1 MSEFRDV
8 LLKDEV
14 SEFDCGNP
22 TINEYIAN
30 SYFATLSQQCYAYQ
44 IIYKACVVGYYMIT
58 LRDVVLS
65 DCPSDISDYQDG
77 EFGEHFPSL
86 YINYLA
92 VNTKYQ
98 KNGIGT
104 LTLKKIINET
114 KQLTNILPI
123 RFITINSVPEKV
135 NFYKKIGFYEMG
147 KNIDNV
153 NTYMYIDCI
162 KNRQKLVDYCDE
174 RLSQF
179 M

>member
-1 MSEFRDV
+1 MSEFRYV

-44 IIYKACVVGYYMIT
+44 IIYKACVVGDYMIT

-86 YINYLA
+86 YIN
-92 VNTKYQ
+92 
-98 KNGIGT
+98 
-104 LTLKKIINET
+104 
-114 KQLTNILPI
+114 
-123 RFITINSVPEKV
+123 
-135 NFYKKIGFYEMG
+135 
-147 KNIDNV
+147 
-153 NTYMYIDCI
+153 
-162 KNRQKLVDYCDE
+162 
-174 RLSQF
+174 
-179 M
+179 